1 MSSRTGT
8 GTVVARTRS
17 KRCFGAVLSSR
28 GNKYLNCPW
37 GLKEGEVL
45 AESVRNGLEV
55 DGDIEERGLFA
66 TGAGTFGGV
75 ADLDCMASI
84 AARRLPQPLTQP
96 KGLDDWSFELAAQC
110 HQIGL
115 TSLCPSYRP
124 GKRPKCWQC
133 TPENQD
139 QQEQD
144 LTLRLNPDQQEP

>member
-8 GTVVARTRS
+8 SMVVARTRS

-28 GNKYLNCPW
+28 GNKCLNCPW

-45 AESVRNGLEV
+45 VELVRNGLEV

-84 AARRLPQPLTQP
+84 AGKTTSSATDTAR
-96 KGLDDWSFELAAQC
+96 GL
-110 HQIGL
+110 G
-115 TSLCPSYRP
+115 
-124 GKRPKCWQC
+124 
-133 TPENQD
+133 
-139 QQEQD
+139 
-144 LTLRLNPDQQEP
+144 